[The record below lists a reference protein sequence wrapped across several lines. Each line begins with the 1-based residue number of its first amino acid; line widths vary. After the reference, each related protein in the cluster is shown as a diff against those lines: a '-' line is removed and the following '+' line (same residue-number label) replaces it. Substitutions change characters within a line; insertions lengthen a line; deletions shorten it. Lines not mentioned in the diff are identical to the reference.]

1 MEKIKALVA
10 RLIGGKRPTLE
21 DAVAVF
27 QKARDN
33 LIIVQ
38 ADLRQA
44 RLDNLDAITALQEK
58 DAQLGSAQ
66 AKTDNILRNVEKF
79 L

>member
-10 RLIGGKRPTLE
+10 RLIGGKRPTLG